1 MYKHFKLTTAIF
13 SYLWKSWSVVEEEKK
28 KADIWGGKEELKDR
42 NISEH
47 ISIFNSVGP
56 NSVMHPSPL
65 MVLVV
70 QISLKLLD
78 KSSMLLIKSPFNLRY
93 MQLGSSSLQWQF
105 QFLNQLMSINFTE
118 VNKETPNDFQIQS
131 LVFHSYLFTVDSNQ
145 VD

>member
-1 MYKHFKLTTAIF
+1 M
-13 SYLWKSWSVVEEEKK
+13 VEEEKK

-65 MVLVV
+65 MFLVV

-93 MQLGSSSLQWQF
+93 MQLGSSSLQ
-105 QFLNQLMSINFTE
+105 
-118 VNKETPNDFQIQS
+118 
-131 LVFHSYLFTVDSNQ
+131 
-145 VD
+145 